1 MTDLPQSFAAMDLPP
16 SILRAV
22 ADSGY
27 TVPTPIQAQTIPAA
41 IDGRDVLGCA
51 QTGTGKTAAFTLPI
65 LDYFDDQKT
74 KAAAGR
80 PRALVLSPTRELAVQ
95 IDASFQT
102 YGKYLKLR
110 TMTVFGGVSQNKQVT
125 QLRQGVHVLVA
136 TPGRLL
142 DLIEQGHI
150 DLSDVEVFVLDEAD
164 RMLDMGFAPALK
176 RIVKLLPR
184 ERQSLFFS
192 ATMPP
197 ECRKLADSM
206 LFNPVDVNVTP
217 KVTSV
222 ERIEQAIRVMQ
233 KGDKMS
239 ALQSV
244 LNQDSTGRTIIFTRT
259 KRGANQLSQKL
270 EAGGVRSAAIHGN
283 KTQSARQRALEGFRK
298 GSLDVLVATDVAARG
313 IDIDDVTHVINFDM
327 PVEPESYVHRIGRT
341 GRAGAAGQAISF
353 CTPEERSELRAIE
366 RFVGAKLPIEDP
378 DNLDRGPLPPSIAS
392 QRGKAQGGGRGRSG
406 AGGGRREFSGG
417 AGRTGSTSSRKFSG
431 RNASGGGAAG
441 RGRRS
446 GAR

>member
-1 MTDLPQSFAAMDLPP
+1 MSNLPQSFEAMDLPP

-27 TVPTPIQAQTIPAA
+27 TSPTPIQAQTIPAA

-74 KAAAGR
+74 NAAPGR

-95 IDASFQT
+95 IDASFKT

-110 TMTVFGGVSQNKQVT
+110 TMTVFGGVSQNKQVS

-150 DLSDVEVFVLDEAD
+150 DLSEVEVFVLDEAD

-197 ECRKLADSM
+197 SCRQLADSM

-217 KVTSV
+217 KKTSV
-222 ERIEQAIRVMQ
+222 ERIEQAIRVMH

-239 ALQSV
+239 ALKSV
-244 LNQDSTGRTIIFTRT
+244 LNQDATGRTIIFHPHQTRGQPVVAET
-259 KRGANQLSQKL
+259 RSRRGSLRRDPRQQNPIGPPAGVGGVPKGGPRR
-270 EAGGVRSAAIHGN
+270 AGGDRRGGPGN
-283 KTQSARQRALEGFRK
+283 
-298 GSLDVLVATDVAARG
+298 
-313 IDIDDVTHVINFDM
+313 
-327 PVEPESYVHRIGRT
+327 
-341 GRAGAAGQAISF
+341 
-353 CTPEERSELRAIE
+353 
-366 RFVGAKLPIEDP
+366 
-378 DNLDRGPLPPSIAS
+378 
-392 QRGKAQGGGRGRSG
+392 
-406 AGGGRREFSGG
+406 
-417 AGRTGSTSSRKFSG
+417 
-431 RNASGGGAAG
+431 
-441 RGRRS
+441 
-446 GAR
+446 